1 MENSVGTAVLWFG
14 IGLVVVV
21 LLSILRGALFT
32 VRTAEAAVVERFG
45 KFKHVANA
53 GLNWKTPIIEKFH
66 RVDLM
71 TQQLEGSIETKT
83 RDNVFVTLPVK
94 VQYRVIKTDEGI
106 ADSYYKLAQPTKQI
120 EAYLYNILLGH
131 IPDTDLDEVF
141 ITQPKIAER
150 ATAELSGEMKAYG
163 YEIVKV
169 LITDI
174 IPDQGVKTAM
184 NRINEEIRN
193 KSANEA
199 QGDAEKVLKVKQA
212 EADAEVKRLQ
222 GQGVAMEREAI
233 AEGWKQS
240 IEKVRTGTTL
250 DDTAATFLLL
260 YTNWTDMLRAVGT
273 TKNSTMVFMPS
284 GPEGLQHFQ
293 QVMTNAL
300 LGGVKAAVTTEP
312 GAPPTQGR

>member
-1 MENSVGTAVLWFG
+1 MFLIA
-14 IGLVVVV
+14 IVVAALFALM
-21 LLSILRGALFT
+21 LLGGSFFT

-53 GLNWKTPIIEKFH
+53 GLNFKVPMIEKFH
-66 RVDLM
+66 RVNLM

-83 RDNVFVTLPVK
+83 KDNVFVTLPVK

-106 ADSYYKLAQPTKQI
+106 ADSYYKLAQPTRQI

-131 IPDTDLDEVF
+131 IPDTELDEVF

-150 ATAELSGEMKAYG
+150 ATTELSGEMKAYG

-174 IPDQGVKTAM
+174 IPDAGVKTAM

-240 IEKVRTGTTL
+240 IEKVKEGTSL
-250 DDTAATFLLL
+250 DDSAATFLLL

-293 QVMTNAL
+293 QVMTNSL
-300 LGGVKAAVTTEP
+300 LSGVRTAVTTEL
-312 GAPPTQGR
+312 PPKPNE

>member
-1 MENSVGTAVLWFG
+1 VDNAVLL
-14 IGLVVVV
+14 IVIVAAV
-21 LLSILRGALFT
+21 LFVLIILRGAFFT

-53 GLNWKTPIIEKFH
+53 GLNFKVPIIEKFH
-66 RVDLM
+66 RVNLM

-83 RDNVFVTLPVK
+83 KDNVFVTLPVK

-106 ADSYYKLAQPTKQI
+106 ADSYYKLAQPTRQI

-150 ATAELSGEMKAYG
+150 ATTELSGEMKAYG

-174 IPDQGVKTAM
+174 IPDAGVKTAM

-240 IEKVRTGTTL
+240 IGKVKEGTSL
-250 DDTAATFLLL
+250 DDSAATFLLL

-293 QVMTNAL
+293 QVMTNSL
-300 LGGVKAAVTTEP
+300 LSGVRTAVTPEP
-312 GAPPTQGR
+312 PPKLGE